1 MEKIA
6 TDYTKVF
13 SEMYEIEK
21 HLPIDFR
28 RKLPNKLIKLIE
40 ENRDINYEFKY
51 DFSKPLDEQDICEET
66 KDFLTSLYLVYYC
79 DQGKKEEIL
88 SCMKKN
94 SIENEK
100 ILKEKY
106 SSENIFNNK
115 QENTS
120 ENVSKINDEI
130 SIKSNDSM
138 ATEENNI
145 TIKKDSIFTKIINKI
160 KGLFSKKD

>member
-21 HLPIDFR
+21 YLPAEFK
-28 RKLPNKLIKLIE
+28 RKLPSKLVKLIE
-40 ENRDINYEFKY
+40 DNRDTSYEFKY
-51 DFSKPLDEQDICEET
+51 DFSKSLTEQDISEET
-66 KDFLTSLYLVYYC
+66 KDFLTSLYLMYYC
-79 DQGKKEEIL
+79 DQEKKEEIL

-100 ILKEKY
+100 RLREKY
-106 SSENIFNNK
+106 SAENIFNK
-115 QENTS
+115 TENTA
-120 ENVSKINDEI
+120 ENEAKIGDEVSNESSDNI
-130 SIKSNDSM
+130 

-145 TIKKDSIFTKIINKI
+145 TIKKDSILTKIINKI
-160 KGLFSKKD
+160 KGLFSKND